1 MDSHKGK
8 KNRLTLY
15 IGIAMV
21 LGIALGFVFNQTY
34 VGNENNHIANAELQI
49 QHMQQLMRPFE
60 IAKDSVAFKALK
72 EHHKKLTDQKK
83 EAEQHLLDTPD
94 EMQPLGQIKLLE
106 DSLKTISGLLAA
118 QVDTSNTVY
127 KALQK
132 QRALIGLQKNETIKA
147 RDKKLDW
154 FTILADVF
162 IRLVKMIV
170 APLVFTTLVV
180 GVAKL
185 GDIKSVGRIGGKT
198 LLWFLCASLLSLLLG
213 MVLVNLF
220 EPGKH
225 MNLPLPDS
233 SVSTGIDKAA
243 MSVKDFFY
251 HVFPAS
257 VIDAMAKNEILQIVV
272 FSLFFGVAA
281 AALGDV
287 AQPVVK
293 ALDAVAH
300 IVLKITSYVMSGFAP
315 LAVFGAMTAII
326 AKQGLGIL
334 KTYSIFIGEFYFG
347 LFLLWI
353 LLALAG
359 FVFIKKRVFNLIRR
373 MKEPIMLAFST
384 ASSEA
389 AFPKTMLEL
398 ERFGCKDKI
407 VSFVLP
413 LGYSFNLDGSMMYM
427 TYASLFIAQSYGM
440 HIPLGTQ
447 LTMLLVLMLTS
458 KGIAGVPR
466 ASLVVIAGTLAT
478 FDIPEAGLALLLGI
492 DPLLDMGR
500 SATNVVGNSIATAV
514 VSKWEGELT
523 HGHHHEHSHHHDQH
537 HGHEHT

>member
-1 MDSHKGK
+1 
-8 KNRLTLY
+8 
-15 IGIAMV
+15 MV